1 MATGKHDDPPTE
13 ATLERMLTEV
23 GPLLRRRAAVGAPDP
38 AFVTRLRARL
48 LKTGTAPV
56 PAFAHFPRGH
66 PTRRARGRGAV
77 RAGLVNDQPATSP
90 LGPPRSPRHAS
101 EGEKTR
107 RTRAR
112 GRARKPRGPRRSQWR
127 RLRLALDVSVTTN
140 ARALAVRAWLVAA
153 RCRGDRARRRPPG
166 AAGGRRRRPGVAGP
180 RGGRARRGGAHCRA
194 RRALAPL
201 SVAGRRRH

>member
-56 PAFAHFPRGH
+56 HAFAHFPRGH
-66 PTRRARGRGAV
+66 PTRMARGRGAV

-140 ARALAVRAWLVAA
+140 ARALAVRAWRWRRVVAGIALAVALLALLAVAAVALVWLDLAVAALVA
-153 RCRGDRARRRPPG
+153 
-166 AAGGRRRRPGVAGP
+166 VALI
-180 RGGRARRGGAHCRA
+180 AV
-194 RRALAPL
+194 L
-201 SVAGRRRH
+201 AGRWRH